1 MVITKPGSKMKRNE
15 FSIPIILL
23 ICCIIISCSEKSI
36 NPPVEE
42 LNDITSPPS
51 NWIGEPKLAINSQG
65 DYFISNSKGIFRSTN
80 EGNTWDTLP
89 LSINGLLH
97 TYEIKITDDDII
109 FTLAIFV
116 SSGSRMKILRST
128 NNGNSWTELSLG
140 NDWLTSIEKDSD
152 NNIYVCGNKVY
163 KSTNYG
169 DTWEEIYSEKV
180 SAIGFPRDSIV
191 IIGIRE
197 GNYGRVLYSDN
208 NGISWQSTNNFN
220 ELLSFYKNDSTMY
233 AGTNNNR
240 YSTGGILKSTD
251 WGRSWE
257 QSGLSGRTPVYSF
270 ITNSLNQVLC
280 ASTAGIFLTADDGA
294 SWQDALADSS
304 VSSLIKDKNGYLY
317 TITARGTF
325 LRSTDNGMS
334 WHD

>member
-1 MVITKPGSKMKRNE
+1 MKRNE
-15 FSIPIILL
+15 FSISIILL
-23 ICCIIISCSEKSI
+23 ICCIIISCSEKFT
-36 NPPVEE
+36 NPPIEK

-51 NWIGEPKLAINSQG
+51 NWIGINNIAINSQG
-65 DYFISNSKGIFRSTN
+65 DFFISNSFGIFRSAD
-80 EGNTWDTLP
+80 EGSTWNKIHISIDS
-89 LSINGLLH
+89 LSNI
-97 TYEIKITDDDII
+97 YEIEITNNDII
-109 FTLAIFV
+109 FVRASFI
-116 SSGSRMKILRST
+116 SSGSTWKILRSID
-128 NNGNSWTELSLG
+128 NGISWIELSLQINWFSSMEIDLDG
-140 NDWLTSIEKDSD
+140 
-152 NNIYVCGNKVY
+152 NIYVCGSKVY
-163 KSTNYG
+163 KSTDYG

-220 ELLSFYKNDSTMY
+220 ELLSFYKNDSIMY

-317 TITARGTF
+317 TITDRGTF

-334 WHD
+334 WHN